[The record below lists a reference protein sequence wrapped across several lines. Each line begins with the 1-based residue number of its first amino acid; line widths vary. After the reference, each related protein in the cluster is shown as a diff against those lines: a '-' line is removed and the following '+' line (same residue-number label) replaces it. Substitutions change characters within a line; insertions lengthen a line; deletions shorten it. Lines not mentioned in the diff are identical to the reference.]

1 MMVVNGL
8 SDATG
13 TAADCLQTVKLNF
26 LVGTNV
32 TAVEML
38 DPVTGNITTNTMPV
52 ITGTGASTKRQLVLD
67 LNGGDAA
74 LFKFSDG
81 VPFVTL
87 PVAGKLSA
95 AITNGQPT
103 FTLRGPYARSYRI
116 EYSTSLTAGSWSTLT
131 NVQVSAAT
139 GNVSFT
145 DPAGSAARFYR
156 AIALP

>member
-1 MMVVNGL
+1 
-8 SDATG
+8 
-13 TAADCLQTVKLNF
+13 
-26 LVGTNV
+26 
-32 TAVEML
+32 
-38 DPVTGNITTNTMPV
+38 MPV
-52 ITGTGASTKRQLVLD
+52 IGGTSGSGTKRQLVLD

-95 AITNGQPT
+95 TVNNGQT
-103 FTLRGPYARSYRI
+103 AFTLRGPYARKYRI
-116 EYSTSLTAGSWSTLT
+116 EYSTSLTAGSWNTLT
-131 NVQVSAAT
+131 TVQVSAAT
-139 GNVSFT
+139 GNVAFT